1 MNLTQLSLTL
11 FSIACISISVQSTE
25 LQPLPTH
32 TSGRALVTTDG
43 SGNKVYEYSWPAIY
57 FETAFNGDSLTIKFD
72 DDQNNFHLI
81 INNRDLCTTH
91 AYFSNKSESV
101 KKIPN
106 L

>member
-11 FSIACISISVQSTE
+11 FSIACISISVQSAE

-32 TSGRALVTTDG
+32 TSGRVLVTTDG

-72 DDQNNFHLI
+72 LAFALGEFGWFI
-81 INNRDLCTTH
+81 VAVEAEEAT
-91 AYFSNKSESV
+91 S
-101 KKIPN
+101 
-106 L
+106 